1 MSFAYPSL
9 LYLLLLI
16 LVIFGLWYWSR
27 VARRMKLRRYGN
39 LRHLEQ
45 LMPEASK
52 YKPAVKITLE
62 LLALASLIVAVARPR
77 AGEKEEVE
85 STEGIEVMIA
95 FDVSRS
101 MLASSTDDTRGIS
114 RLDRAKY
121 LLGNLIDK
129 LGNDKVGLIVFAG
142 EAYTQLPITTDFVSA
157 RMYLDEI
164 STEMV
169 PTQGTAIGT
178 AINMA
183 INSFSPAEDINK
195 AIIVITDGENHE
207 GDAVEMAKYA
217 KSLGIEVDVMGVGSI
232 KGAPIPV
239 NRNGDFL
246 KDETGAPVTT
256 FLNEQMAK
264 EIAEAGGGV
273 YINGSSSKAL
283 SNLVGQLDKIKKSD
297 LQHVSYKASAE
308 QFPMFVWI
316 ALMLLVIDAVI
327 LPTKIGWLKRY
338 TFFSRQKIAAKG
350 GESLKKQTTVNKE
363 LSK

>member
-16 LVIFGLWYWSR
+16 PVIFGLWYWSR
-27 VARRMKLRRYGN
+27 VARRIKLRRYGN
-39 LRHLEQ
+39 PAHIEH

-52 YKPAVKITLE
+52 YKPALKITLQ
-62 LLALASLIVAVARPR
+62 LLALASLIIAVARPR
-77 AGEKEEVE
+77 AGEKVEME

-121 LLGNLIDK
+121 LLANLIDK
-129 LGNDKVGLIVFAG
+129 LGNDKVGLIIFAG

-157 RMYLDEI
+157 KMYLDEI

-169 PTQGTAIGT
+169 STQGTAIGT

-183 INSFSPAEDINK
+183 INSFSPAEDVNK

-217 KSLGIEVDVMGVGSI
+217 KSLGIEVDVLGVGSI

-239 NRNGDFL
+239 NRNGEFL
-246 KDETGAPVTT
+246 KDENGAPVTT
-256 FLNEQMAK
+256 FLNEKMAK
-264 EIAEAGGGV
+264 EIASAGGGI

-283 SNLVGQLDKIKKSD
+283 GTLVDQLDQIKKSD
-297 LQHVSYKASAE
+297 LQHVTYKASAE
-308 QFPMFVWI
+308 QFPMFIWI
-316 ALMLLVIDAVI
+316 AMILLVIDAVV
-327 LPTKIGWLKRY
+327 LPSKIGWLKRY
-338 TFFSRQKIAAKG
+338 TFFSKKKIAAAG
-350 GESLKKQTTVNKE
+350 GESLKKDNQK
-363 LSK
+363 

>member
-1 MSFAYPSL
+1 MSFAYPTL

-16 LVIFGLWYWSR
+16 PVIFGLWYWSR
-27 VARRMKLRRYGN
+27 VARRIKLRRYGN
-39 LRHLEQ
+39 PRFLEQ

-52 YKPAVKITLE
+52 YKPAIKFSLE
-62 LLALASLIVAVARPR
+62 LLALASLIIAVARPR
-77 AGEKEEVE
+77 AGEKEEIE

-121 LLGNLIDK
+121 LLGNLIDR

-183 INSFSPAEDINK
+183 INSFSPAEDVNK

-217 KSLGIEVDVMGVGSI
+217 KSLGIEIDVMGVGSI

-256 FLNEQMAK
+256 FLNEKMAK
-264 EIAEAGGGV
+264 EIAGAGGGV

-283 SNLVGQLDKIKKSD
+283 SSLVDQLDKIKKSD

-316 ALMLLVIDAVI
+316 ALILLVIDAVI
-327 LPTKIGWLKRY
+327 LPTQVGWLKRY
-338 TFFSRQKIAAKG
+338 TFFSHQRIVANRS
-350 GESLKKQTTVNKE
+350 ESKKNDGK
-363 LSK
+363 

>member
-9 LYLLLLI
+9 LYLLI
-16 LVIFGLWYWSR
+16 LVPVLLGLWYWSR
-27 VARRMKLRRYGN
+27 VARKRKLRRYGQLRN
-39 LRHLEQ
+39 LEP
-45 LMPEASK
+45 LMPEASP
-52 YKPAVKITLE
+52 YKPAIKITLE
-62 LLALASLIVAVARPR
+62 LLALTALIIAVARPR

-101 MLASSTDDTRGIS
+101 MLASSTDDLNGIS

-164 STEMV
+164 STDMV
-169 PTQGTAIGT
+169 QTQGTAIGT

-183 INSFSPAEDINK
+183 INSFSPAEDVNK

-217 KSLGIEVDVMGVGSI
+217 QSLGIEVDVMGVGSI

-239 NRNGDFL
+239 NRHGDFM
-246 KDETGAPVTT
+246 KDESGAPVTT
-256 FLNEQMAK
+256 FLNEKMAK
-264 EIAEAGGGV
+264 EIAQAGGGV

-283 SNLVGQLDKIKKSD
+283 SSLVDQLDKIKKSD
-297 LQHVSYKASAE
+297 LQHVTYKASAE
-308 QFPMFVWI
+308 QFPVFVWL
-316 ALMLLVIDAVI
+316 ALILLVIDAVVP
-327 LPTKIGWLKRY
+327 PTKIGWLKRY
-338 TFFSRQKIAAKG
+338 TFFSRQKIAG
-350 GESLKKQTTVNKE
+350 TSLRKKKTSGQN
-363 LSK
+363 S